1 MKDEL
6 AQAILKDEM
15 HNWKI
20 VETVSEIK
28 NIQIISEIKYD
39 DYQQYTQGMRY
50 IESIALWLRQF
61 DTPEEK
67 QLAYEFVKN
76 QLIYISE
83 EEMRQLVMY
92 VFPLKMK
99 KYLLDKTRKFCD
111 KKEIKSVEERK
122 GIYSYFRRSSL
133 FLGLS
138 DGAHMD
144 FFRRQNPE
152 LSNEQVFVHYD
163 FSQAKAD
170 DMRKEFCDDEQVKK
184 IQNSYAELEGKDF
197 STFFLI
203 DDFTGSGRSFIR
215 RDDSGWHGKINK
227 FIELLERD
235 NFDYKSAD
243 IHVILYISTEKSLG
257 YIKKQLE
264 SYVAE
269 KELQAITVEAVQIVE
284 PIELEGQKELL
295 KLLESNYQKYIDLG
309 YKSYEDKHF
318 KKGDGKYPYLGF
330 ADCSLPLI
338 LSHNTPNNSLPVLW
352 YSWGEQVNALFPRV
366 TRHKEM

>member
-6 AQAILKDEM
+6 AEAILKDEM
-15 HNWKI
+15 QNWKI
-20 VETVSEIK
+20 VESVSEIK

-39 DYQQYTQGMRY
+39 DYQQYTHGMRY

-67 QLAYEFVKN
+67 QMAYEFVKN

-92 VFPLKMK
+92 VFPLKMR
-99 KYLLDKTRKFCD
+99 KYLLDKTKTFCNKNGID
-111 KKEIKSVEERK
+111 DVEERK
-122 GIYSYFRRSSL
+122 NIYYFYRRASL

-163 FSQAKAD
+163 FSTDKAKE
-170 DMRKEFCDDEQVKK
+170 MRSEFNEDAQVLNIKR
-184 IQNSYAELEGKDF
+184 NYLDLAEEGF

-215 RDDSGWHGKINK
+215 KDENGWHGKLNK
-227 FIELLERD
+227 FIELLK
-235 NFDYKSAD
+235 NNGFNYKNAG
-243 IHVILYISTEKSLG
+243 IHVMIYISTEKSLD
-257 YIKKQLE
+257 YMKEQLKIYSLE
-264 SYVAE
+264 E
-269 KELQAITVEAVQIVE
+269 KLPDITVETVQIVK
-284 PIELEGQKELL
+284 PIEFEKQPELL
-295 KLLESNYQKYIDLG
+295 KLLEKNYRKYIEMG
-309 YKSYEDKHF
+309 YKSFKDKHF
-318 KKGDGKYPYLGF
+318 EKGEGKYPYLGF
-330 ADCSLPLI
+330 ADCALPLV
-338 LSHNTPNNSLPVLW
+338 LFHNTPNNSLPVLW
-352 YSWGEQVNALFPRV
+352 YSWEEKVDALFPRI